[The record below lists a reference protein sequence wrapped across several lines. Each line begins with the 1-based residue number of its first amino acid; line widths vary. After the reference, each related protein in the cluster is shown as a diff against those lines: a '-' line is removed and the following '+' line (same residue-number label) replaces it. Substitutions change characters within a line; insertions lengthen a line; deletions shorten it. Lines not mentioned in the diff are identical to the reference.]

1 MRSEEDDKLPPD
13 FIFGRRAVLLLD
25 AVFEGLTKESVALND
40 ISSNLF
46 PSPWE
51 SECRGYRNSFKTRRR
66 FSQTYSSKTIETFNP

>member
-13 FIFGRRAVLLLD
+13 FIFGRRTVILLV

-51 SECRGYRNSFKTRRR
+51 REC
-66 FSQTYSSKTIETFNP
+66 